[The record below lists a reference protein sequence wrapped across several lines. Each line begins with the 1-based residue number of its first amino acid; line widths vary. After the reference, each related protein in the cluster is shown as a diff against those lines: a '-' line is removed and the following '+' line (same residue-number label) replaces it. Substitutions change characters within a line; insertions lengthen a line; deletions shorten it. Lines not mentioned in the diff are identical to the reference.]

1 MRALACVLILRRL
14 QMEVGPLRTV
24 ALGRGVSMRL
34 RSRMAPH
41 SGSYREREPLPRRFH
56 QGELS
61 SPRWGR
67 GAPAHHS
74 LPPGPLPRAGC
85 GVGLAELLPG
95 AQGLGRRPGQVLGVA
110 GEPGA
115 QSPWL
120 GPGLGHRGRAA
131 PPGGGRRLSGGSWQS
146 SMLLGKQPPLPW
158 VSLPSLLK
166 TWRWIWGWP
175 GQFRMTSSGEP

>member
-1 MRALACVLILRRL
+1 
-14 QMEVGPLRTV
+14 MEVGPSKTV

-34 RSRMAPH
+34 PSRMAPH

-67 GAPAHHS
+67 GAPAPPGRAAPAPHS

-120 GPGLGHRGRAA
+120 GPGLGDRGRAA
-131 PPGGGRRLSGGSWQS
+131 PPGGGRRLLGGSWQS